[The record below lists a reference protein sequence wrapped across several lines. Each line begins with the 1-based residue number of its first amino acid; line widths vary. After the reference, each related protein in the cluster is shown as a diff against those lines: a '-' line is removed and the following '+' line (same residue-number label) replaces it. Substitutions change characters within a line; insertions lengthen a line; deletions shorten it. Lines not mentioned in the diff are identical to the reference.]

1 MNGALTRKVGAQQQL
16 GRIGAF
22 CIHRGIV
29 DLEDPIPDLDF
40 LAHGSRGYA
49 AEFKVRCQ
57 LASVRSEAMTNNS

>member
-49 AEFKVRCQ
+49 AEFKVS
-57 LASVRSEAMTNNS
+57 AS